1 MSRIDHPTRRTES
14 KLALARRELPWAIA
28 SMLLAA
34 VAVVAA
40 CTSTP
45 PSEPA
50 APPAAST
57 AQEARANLA
66 SASGSLV
73 SGSVTLKP
81 MGDGVHLTGEVGGL
95 SPGSTHAIHIHEK
108 GDCSAADASSA
119 GGHFNPSAQPHG
131 KVGSGAHHGGDM
143 DNLIANAEGVAQVN
157 AHAQGVTLGG
167 GAANDVAGK
176 AVIVHAAAD
185 DYRTQPTGN
194 AGGRVA
200 CGVITVTK

>member
-1 MSRIDHPTRRTES
+1 MKTLTPILLVASVIALSACSSSAPTKST
-14 KLALARRELPWAIA
+14 AP
-28 SMLLAA
+28 AA
-34 VAVVAA
+34 A
-40 CTSTP
+40 TSTP
-45 PSEPA
+45 TTPA
-50 APPAAST
+50 AQST
-57 AQEARANLA
+57 AKSATVNLA

-73 SGSVTLKP
+73 SGKLTIVP
-81 MGDGVHLTGEVGGL
+81 MGNGVHLTGEIGGL

-143 DNLIANAEGVAQVN
+143 DNLVANAEGVAQVN
-157 AHAQGVTLGG
+157 AHAEGVTLGG

-200 CGVITVTK
+200 CGVITVTR

>member
-1 MSRIDHPTRRTES
+1 MKTS
-14 KLALARRELPWAIA
+14 LNAVLFAV
-28 SMLLAA
+28 AA
-34 VAVVAA
+34 VGLSA
-40 CTSTP
+40 CSSTP
-45 PSEPA
+45 STDTAPS
-50 APPAAST
+50 AST
-57 AQEARANLA
+57 ATTTTGTAAVSTAKAAVVNLA

-73 SGSVTLKP
+73 SGRLSVVP
-81 MGDGVHLTGEVGGL
+81 MKDGVHLAGEVGGL

-119 GGHFNPSAQPHG
+119 GGHFNPAGAPHG

-143 DNLIANAEGVAQVN
+143 DNIVANAEGVAKVDV
-157 AHAQGVTLGG
+157 HASGVTLGG
-167 GAANDVAGK
+167 GAVNDVAGK

-200 CGVITVTK
+200 CGVITVTQ